1 MKTFTSP
8 FEAAKWVKTFTND
21 ELQQEQIYR
30 KIIDSKDKSGTYYF
44 NTYDVFFLFNPA
56 VLN

>member
-21 ELQQEQIYR
+21 ELQQEQIFR
-30 KIIDSKDKSGTYYF
+30 KIINSKDRNGVYYF
-44 NTYDVFFLFNPA
+44 NSYDVFFLFSPSQ
-56 VLN
+56 LN